1 MKPTLTARP
10 DRGNSPQLAWHEDNG
25 WGWALFPGEKRVAPL
40 GDLLQLGIFARLG
53 HRTGA
58 DILVSQLEYEKASAM
73 PPAHPYLGGHL

>member
-1 MKPTLTARP
+1 
-10 DRGNSPQLAWHEDNG
+10 
-25 WGWALFPGEKRVAPL
+25 VAPL